1 MSRPIHFEI
10 QADDLERAKA
20 FYADVF
26 GWTYEDYGAVTG
38 SPYWGVTT
46 GDPAEPGIN
55 GGIMPRPAP
64 APGAGSGANAGVL
77 TMGVDDYDATAATI
91 EAAGGEVALPK
102 TALPGMAW
110 QGYFLDTEG
119 NTFGIHQPDENAA

>member
-10 QADDLERAKA
+10 QADDLERAKR
-20 FYADVF
+20 FYTDVF
-26 GWTYEDYGAVTG
+26 GWTYEDYSAVTG
-38 SPYWGVTT
+38 QPYWGVTT
-46 GDPAEPGIN
+46 GDPSEPGIN

-64 APGAGSGANAGVL
+64 TPGDGATTNAGIL
-77 TMGVDDYDATAATI
+77 TMGVDDFDTAAAAI
-91 EAAGGEVALPK
+91 EAAGGRLAQAR

-119 NTFGIHQPDENAA
+119 NRFGIHQPDPDAA

>member
-10 QADDLERAKA
+10 QADDLERAKR

-26 GWTYEDYGAVTG
+26 GWTYDDWSAVTG
-38 SPYWGVTT
+38 SPYWGVHT
-46 GDPAEPGIN
+46 GDATEPGID
-55 GGIMPRPAP
+55 GGLMQRR
-64 APGAGSGANAGVL
+64 GVVSGSGTNAGIL
-77 TMGVDDYDATAATI
+77 TMGVADYDATASSI
-91 EAAGGEVALPK
+91 EAAGGRVALPK
-102 TALPGMAW
+102 VALPGMAW

>member
-10 QADDLERAKA
+10 QADDLERAKR

-26 GWTYEDYGAVTG
+26 GWTYDDWSAVTG
-38 SPYWGVTT
+38 SPYWGVHT
-46 GDPAEPGIN
+46 GDATEPGID
-55 GGIMPRPAP
+55 GGLMPRPAP
-64 APGAGSGANAGVL
+64 APGDGTATNAGIL
-77 TMGVDDYDATAATI
+77 TIGVGDFDASAAAI
-91 EAAGGEVALPK
+91 EAAGGRLAQPK

-119 NTFGIHQPDENAA
+119 NRFGIHQPDPDAA

>member
-26 GWTYEDYGAVTG
+26 GWTYDDWSAVTG
-38 SPYWGVTT
+38 SPYWGVHT
-46 GDPAEPGIN
+46 GDAAEPGID
-55 GGIMPRPAP
+55 GGLMPRPAP
-64 APGAGSGANAGVL
+64 APDAGSGTNAGIL
-77 TMGVDDYDATAATI
+77 TMGVDDYDATAAKI
-91 EAAGGEVALPK
+91 EAAGGRVALPK
-102 TALPGMAW
+102 VALPGMAW

-119 NTFGIHQPDENAA
+119 NSFGIHQPDENAA